1 MSHDSKLRHTV
12 FILKIW
18 FAAKLLPPWLYGLLP
33 WFAPLRFLPAALG
46 ISTFFEIEDQGTK
59 LQSSVCRIIES
70 KRPLRKILLK
80 LRESIQITALGMNCP
95 SSKQL
100 MSTQYDQKPTV

>member
-18 FAAKLLPPWLYGLLP
+18 FAAELLPPWLYGLLP

-46 ISTFFEIEDQGTK
+46 ISTFFEIEGVEDQGTK
-59 LQSSVCRIIES
+59 LQSSVCRIHES
-70 KRPLRKILLK
+70 KRPLRKMLIE
-80 LRESIQITALGMNCP
+80 LRNSIQITALGMNCP
-95 SSKQL
+95 SS
-100 MSTQYDQKPTV
+100 